1 MNGWIYLFFFFM
13 LVKVQIIWIWSKNGC
28 AAFTYQLNK
37 LFSTN
42 CFCRFKHI
50 LFTSLTKAASF
61 VNPNKV
67 GESLYPLPP
76 FQLVFPWKLRHG
88 KSSNP
93 GILQHSLNFR
103 LNNVFFFSD
112 PDPPIIDI
120 LYGWSGIC
128 EEFGYVVYVFFDNK
142 IKLNHFLY
150 RVIMLVHL
158 ISSLPL
164 TKSLL
169 VPYACFY
176 RINWLYSFIIIW
188 T

>member
-103 LNNVFFFSD
+103 LNNVFFFRSR
-112 PDPPIIDI
+112 PSNYWYSVWVIRN
-120 LYGWSGIC
+120 LWGIWLC
-128 EEFGYVVYVFFDNK
+128 C
-142 IKLNHFLY
+142 LCFLWQQDQ
-150 RVIMLVHL
+150 
-158 ISSLPL
+158 
-164 TKSLL
+164 T
-169 VPYACFY
+169 
-176 RINWLYSFIIIW
+176 
-188 T
+188 